1 MRGTLRI
8 FLQNYYSYN
17 LYLVILLQAL
27 TAVAGNMSESKDR
40 LRVAVRVRPFS
51 QREVARGC
59 KRIVDMDGVTTSL
72 THPTDLADR
81 KSFSFDHSYWSFDG
95 FSEDQTSGRN
105 VADPSHPRG
114 HQYCDQERLFG
125 DVGRV
130 MLADTFEGYNT
141 TLFSYGQTGS
151 GKSYSVIG
159 YGSNEGIIPQ
169 FCHEIFRAID
179 ENSYTSPVDPIQF
192 EVHLSM
198 LEIYNENV
206 YDLLTPSKTDKG
218 LKVREHPKKGF
229 YADGLSNFVVTSYA
243 DIERLI
249 KHGTLNRTVVAT
261 NMNAT
266 SSRSHTIVSIG
277 LDQKRTTQIGE
288 VTITS
293 VVNIVDLAGS
303 ERVSKAG
310 TGNTSGERFREG
322 VAINQSLQCLGHCIH
337 ALAESSSASSSNFP
351 MNSHSKNQRI
361 PFRDSVLTKLLMN
374 ALGGNSKTIMVAS
387 ISPADIHY
395 EETLS
400 TLRYADRA
408 KQIRTRAT
416 VNEKP
421 IEKIVRELKGE
432 NQRIKA
438 ALTRGNI
445 DPQWV
450 KTVVNGRQS
459 NPKTLKDTKKK
470 WEDELRAQVTENERE
485 IQRIRSPK
493 PKELPKADEVVT
505 DMLFESKRNHEGG
518 GPYLQNVNMDPLL
531 DGRWIHYLKRGTTLI
546 GKAQPS
552 ISGIEMIGP
561 GMQQNHAEISFHEN
575 NDVALHSLTE
585 NGRVLVNGVPIKP
598 RVETVLQPNDRLVFG
613 ATQMWLFRNPALVDQ
628 AGVSDSPMINYDFIL
643 HEMATKSGMDILSS
657 SSDGKDSL
665 QEELVAVLPSVEEAN
680 EISAELNKPVK
691 FEIVLVAPQIYNNP
705 AEKMVPSQVYVKMK
719 NLDHGTEYI
728 WSKEKFFTRFD
739 FMREL
744 YRHHQMEINGEEED
758 GREIRITDDRD
769 PFSES
774 SDAVVII
781 GMTRIVLR
789 SLAYLVEMQDHVP
802 ITDLRGIKIGVMKI
816 ALVPCADSLGHQL
829 QEDDLVD
836 SSDQLI
842 GKNLFFKFHIIGCRN
857 LPPKFRDLHC
867 KYRFYGDK
875 DDSKTKMYPYS
886 SNLQFNHSRILSYE
900 PVTREFVDYL
910 NHGSVVVEVLGR
922 HIIEQN
928 HPFNNSYPTPH
939 LVDSREFLDEEDQG
953 VLSRTG
959 EIMAQKPSINNFES
973 AFKSVDGRKQELLAE
988 LQLVKRTHVRLQQR
1002 LDFIRQM
1009 TDRCLLTGQESIP
1022 TALLDAMLN
1031 ANGSEQARRIVQQLE
1046 TGEDGDEWVDWNV
1059 TNQPKEHRSSVCVIS

>member
-1 MRGTLRI
+1 GL
-8 FLQNYYSYN
+8 N
-17 LYLVILLQAL
+17 LISVH
-27 TAVAGNMSESKDR
+27 
-40 LRVAVRVRPFS
+40 S

-59 KRIVDMDGVTTSL
+59 KRIVDVDGVATFL

-125 DVGRV
+125 DLGRV

-206 YDLLTPSKTDKG
+206 YDLLTPLKTDRG

-337 ALAESSSASSSNFP
+337 ALAESSSA
-351 MNSHSKNQRI
+351 KNQRI

-485 IQRIRSPK
+485 IQR
-493 PKELPKADEVVT
+493 
-505 DMLFESKRNHEGG
+505 G

-575 NDVALHSLTE
+575 NDVTLRSLTE

-598 RVETVLQPNDRLVFG
+598 RVEMVLQPNDRLVFG

-643 HEMATKSGMDILSS
+643 HEMATKSGLDILSS
-657 SSDGKDSL
+657 SSDDSL
-665 QEELVAVLPSVEEAN
+665 REELVVVLPSVEEAN

-691 FEIVLVAPQIYNNP
+691 FEIVLHKINLRFLFT
-705 AEKMVPSQVYVKMK
+705 QVYVKMK

-781 GMTRIVLR
+781 GMARVVLR

-857 LPPKFRDLHC
+857 LPTKFRDLHC

-939 LVDSREFLDEEDQG
+939 LVDSRGFLDEEDQG
-953 VLSRTG
+953 VLSR
-959 EIMAQKPSINNFES
+959 
-973 AFKSVDGRKQELLAE
+973 
-988 LQLVKRTHVRLQQR
+988 
-1002 LDFIRQM
+1002 
-1009 TDRCLLTGQESIP
+1009 
-1022 TALLDAMLN
+1022 
-1031 ANGSEQARRIVQQLE
+1031 
-1046 TGEDGDEWVDWNV
+1046 
-1059 TNQPKEHRSSVCVIS
+1059 